1 MTFEEKLRLYA
12 KTAVRTGINIK
23 ENQEV
28 LLSAPIT
35 CVDLARLIT
44 EEAYLA
50 GAKNVF
56 VKYVDEE
63 LTYQRYKNAPDSSFE
78 DEFPTWLVEERK
90 TLLDRGCAVIGIS
103 AGNPELLKDVDQER
117 VGTWIKKQSKAME
130 ENSFR
135 LSGKNEVQWLV
146 ISAPNEAI
154 TKKMYPDMDIAEATK
169 LHWDEIFNA
178 CRITNGKP
186 VEEWAEHVANIK
198 SKVKWLNE
206 EKFEALHF
214 ENSDKS
220 TDLMIGLVDEH
231 VWCGAGDD
239 TLDGHPFMPNLPTE
253 EVFTMPHSHKVD
265 GVIKSTKPLN
275 YNGNLIDNFTLTFK
289 DGEIVEYDAKVGLD
303 ALKNLLEA
311 DDGARRI
318 GEVAL
323 VPDDSPISNS
333 GKVFYNTLFDENASC
348 HLAFGRAYP
357 TNIENGANTPKPEL
371 KEKGANS
378 SIIHVDFMVGSKDLN
393 ITGITKD
400 GKKVPVFVNGNWA

>member
-12 KTAVRTGINIK
+12 KTAVRTGVNIK
-23 ENQEV
+23 ENQELYV
-28 LLSAPIT
+28 SAPIS
-35 CVDLARLIT
+35 CAELARLIA
-44 EEAYLA
+44 EEAYKA
-50 GAKNVF
+50 GAKDV
-56 VKYVDEE
+56 YVNYNDEE
-63 LTYQRYKNAPDSSFE
+63 LTYLRYKNAPDTSFE
-78 DEFPTWLVEERK
+78 DEFPKWIVNKRT
-90 TLLDRGCAVIGIS
+90 TLLDRGAAVIGIA
-103 AGNPELLKDVDQER
+103 AGNPELLKDVDQDR
-117 VGTWIKKQSKAME
+117 VGSWLKKQSQALE
-130 ENSFR
+130 EYSFR

-146 ISAPNEAI
+146 ISAPNKAI
-154 TKKMYPDMDIAEATK
+154 TKKMYPDMDLEKATA
-169 LHWDEIFNA
+169 LHWEEIFKA

-198 SKVKWLNE
+198 SKVQWLNE
-206 EKFEALHF
+206 ERFTALHF

-220 TDLMIGLVDEH
+220 TDLTIGLVDEH
-231 VWCGAGDD
+231 LWCGAGDD
-239 TLDGHPFMPNLPTE
+239 TFAGHPFMPNLPTE

-275 YNGNLIDNFTLTFK
+275 HNGNLIDNFTLTFK
-289 DGEIVEYDAKVGLD
+289 DGEIIEYDAEVGLE
-303 ALKNLLEA
+303 ALKNLLES
-311 DDGARRI
+311 DEGARRI

-333 GKVFYNTLFDENASC
+333 GKVFFNTLFDENASC

-400 GKKVPVFVNGNWA
+400 GKKIPVFTNGNWA